1 MLVKAYSEHAAMVA
15 PPVPA
20 QHEPEQH
27 ELEYAGAARSGDDIW
42 QCPRCGHRML
52 TRWTPY
58 FQAEVLA
65 EGDPPVPHVGHLG
78 AAMAGHRVL
87 RGPAASLTTGERSWL
102 ENNGIDWD
110 GDADGIEGRPAA

>member
-1 MLVKAYSEHAAMVA
+1 
-15 PPVPA
+15 
-20 QHEPEQH
+20 
-27 ELEYAGAARSGDDIW
+27 
-42 QCPRCGHRML
+42 ML

-65 EGDPPVPHVGHLG
+65 EGSPPVPHVGHLA
-78 AAMAGHRVL
+78 AAMSGHRVL

-110 GDADGIEGRPAA
+110 GNAGGIEGRPAA